1 MSDQSQS
8 TVATATASSA
18 MPTYTRYNGGTEPLT
33 DERVG
38 WELDGFRLVVGLE
51 VHVEL
56 TELRSKMFCAD
67 PIGFGGEPNTRVS
80 PVSAALPGSLPV
92 VNRKGVESAA
102 LLGLALDCG
111 IAERCQFHRK
121 NYFYPDLP
129 KNYQISQYDV
139 PLCHDGHLDVVV
151 EDEDGEPVT
160 RRIRIERVHMEEDT
174 AKSTHAGD
182 TGRLHGAD
190 RSFIDLNRAGI
201 PLLECVSRPD
211 VRTPEEAQAYLR
223 ELVAVARSLGIS
235 DARLEEGSIR
245 CDANVS
251 VHKVGEPLGTRTE
264 IKNVN
269 SVRSLGRAI
278 AYEAERQVRAIQ
290 AGEQIVMETR
300 HWDESAGVT
309 EVLRRKE
316 TLADYRY
323 FPDPDLVPIVHT
335 EADVEAL
342 REQLPELPRETRQ
355 RLAAAGVSAE
365 QAATVVDNDLTPWLD
380 AAVEVEGVEA
390 DVASNWLTGEL
401 LGACAQA
408 EVDVHESGLDGT
420 WIGELVA
427 LVADGTLSNKLAKQV
442 LATGIEDGGARS
454 PSQIAEDEGLEQV
467 SDEDEL
473 QGIVDQVI
481 ADNPDTVATIR
492 DGNTKAIGALVG
504 QVMKATRGQADP
516 RLTNELLNKSING

>member
-1 MSDQSQS
+1 M
-8 TVATATASSA
+8 TATDV
-18 MPTYTRYNGGTEPLT
+18 MPTYTRKDGTTEPLT

-56 TELRSKMFCAD
+56 TELRTKMFCAD
-67 PIGFGGEPNTRVS
+67 PIDFGGEPNTRVS

-92 VNRKGVESAA
+92 VNRAGVEAAA

-111 IAERCQFHRK
+111 IADRCQFHRK

-139 PLCHDGHLDVVV
+139 PLCHDGHLDIVV
-151 EDEDGEPVT
+151 EGADGEPVT
-160 RRIRIERVHMEEDT
+160 RRVRIERVHMEEDT

-223 ELVAVARSLGIS
+223 ELVAVVRAIGIS
-235 DARLEEGSIR
+235 DARMEEGSIR

-251 VHKVGEPLGTRTE
+251 VHRPGEPLGTRTE

-278 AYEAERQVRAIQ
+278 AYEAERQVRLIQ
-290 AGEQIVMETR
+290 DGGTVVMETR
-300 HWDESAGVT
+300 HWDEGAGVT
-309 EVLRRKE
+309 ATLRRKE

-323 FPDPDLVPIVHT
+323 FPDPDLVPTVHSAA
-335 EADVEAL
+335 EVAAL
-342 REQLPELPRETRQ
+342 RERLPELPRQARE
-355 RLAAAGVSAE
+355 RLVAAGVAVD
-365 QAATVVDNDLTPWLD
+365 QAVTVVGNEQVAMFDEAVATGADP
-380 AAVEVEGVEA
+380 AAVA
-390 DVASNWLTGEL
+390 NWLTGEL
-401 LGACAQA
+401 TGQLGAA
-408 EVDVHESGLDGT
+408 EVSLAESGITGT
-420 WIGELVA
+420 HVGDLVR
-427 LVADGTLSNKLAKQV
+427 LVADGTLSSKLGKDV
-442 LATGIEDGGARS
+442 LGRL
-454 PSQIAEDEGLEQV
+454 IAERGALSTGALVEREGLAQV
-467 SDEDEL
+467 SDEGEL
-473 QGIVDQVI
+473 QAVVDEVV
-481 ADNPDTVATIR
+481 ASDPDTVQAIR
-492 DGNTKAIGALVG
+492 DGNDRAIGALVG
-504 QVMKATRGQADP
+504 AVMKATRGQADP
-516 RLTNELLNKSING
+516 KLTNELLRRTIHGG

>member
-1 MSDQSQS
+1 MSTAY
-8 TVATATASSA
+8 TVDT
-18 MPTYTRYNGGTEPLT
+18 TYTRKDGVTEALT

-38 WELDGFRLVVGLE
+38 WQLDGFRLVVGLE

-56 TELRSKMFCAD
+56 TELRTKMFSSD
-67 PIGFGGEPNTRVS
+67 PIDFGGEPNTRVG
-80 PVSAALPGSLPV
+80 PVTAALPGSLPV

-102 LLGLALDCG
+102 LLGLALECG
-111 IAERCQFHRK
+111 IADRCQFHRK

-139 PLCHDGHLDVVV
+139 PLCHDGQLDVVV
-151 EDEDGEPVT
+151 DGPGGGGDGRDGEPVT
-160 RRIRIERVHMEEDT
+160 RTIRIERVHMEEDT
-174 AKSTHAGD
+174 AKSTHAGE

-223 ELVAVARSLGIS
+223 ELVAVVRAIGIS
-235 DARLEEGSIR
+235 DARMEEGSIR

-251 VHKVGEPLGTRTE
+251 VHRPGEPLGTRTE

-290 AGEQIVMETR
+290 DGETIVMETR
-300 HWDESAGVT
+300 HWDEAAGVT
-309 EVLRRKE
+309 ATLRRKE

-335 EADVEAL
+335 VAQVDEL
-342 REQLPELPRETRQ
+342 RARLPELPREARE
-355 RLAAAGVSAE
+355 RLVGLGVASQ
-365 QAATVVDNDLTPWLD
+365 QAATVVDNELVPWFD
-380 AAVEVEGVEA
+380 AALAVA
-390 DVASNWLTGEL
+390 DDAATVANWLTGEL
-401 LGACAQA
+401 LGAV
-408 EVDVHESGLDGT
+408 EGDVHDSGLSGAHV
-420 WIGELVA
+420 GGLVA
-427 LVADGTLSNKLAKQV
+427 LLADGTLSNKLGKQV
-442 LATGIEDGGARS
+442 LATMV
-454 PSQIAEDEGLEQV
+454 AERGTRLPAQVAEEEGLQQV
-467 SDEDEL
+467 SDEGAL
-473 QGIVDQVI
+473 QGIVDQVV
-481 ADNPDTVATIR
+481 ADNAGTVEAIR
-492 DGNTKAIGALVG
+492 GGNAKAIGALVG

-516 RLTNELLNKSING
+516 GLTNELLRRAIDG

>member
-1 MSDQSQS
+1 MSDTTTSAPEG
-8 TVATATASSA
+8 ATTA
-18 MPTYTRYNGGTEPLT
+18 MPAYTRYDGTTEPLT
-33 DERVG
+33 DERIG

-56 TELRSKMFCAD
+56 TELQSKMFCAD
-67 PIGFGGEPNTRVS
+67 PIDFGGEPNTRVS

-92 VNRKGVESAA
+92 VNRKGVEAAA

-111 IAERCQFHRK
+111 IAETCQFHRK

-129 KNYQISQYDV
+129 KNYQISQYDI
-139 PLCHDGHLDVVV
+139 PLCHDGHLDVAV
-151 EDEDGEPVT
+151 EVDGETAT
-160 RRIRIERVHMEEDT
+160 RVIRIERVHMEEDT

-201 PLLECVSRPD
+201 PLLEVVSRPD

-223 ELVAVARSLGIS
+223 ELVAVARASGIS

-251 VHKVGEPLGTRTE
+251 VHKPGEPLGTRTE

-290 AGEQIVMETR
+290 NGETIVMETR
-300 HWDESAGVT
+300 HWDEERGVT
-309 EVLRRKE
+309 ETLRRKE

-342 REQLPELPRETRQ
+342 REQLPELPRQTRQ
-355 RLAAAGVSAE
+355 RLAEAGVAAD
-365 QAATVVDNDLTPWLD
+365 QAATIVDNDLTQWLD
-380 AAVEVEGVEA
+380 AALEVDGTDA
-390 DVASNWLTGEL
+390 STVANWLTGEL
-401 LGACAQA
+401 LGTTSQA
-408 EVDVHESGLDGT
+408 DVDVHDSGLDGA
-420 WIGELVA
+420 WIGQLVA

-442 LATGIEDGGARS
+442 LQTGVEDRGERS
-454 PSQIAEDEGLEQV
+454 PQQVASDEGLEQV
-467 SDEDEL
+467 SDEGEL

-481 ADNPDTVATIR
+481 ADNAGTVEAIR
-492 DGNTKAIGALVG
+492 GGNDKAIGALVG

-516 RLTNELLNKSING
+516 KLTNELLRRAIDGG

>member
-1 MSDQSQS
+1 MSETEQD
-8 TVATATASSA
+8 VATATDAGMA
-18 MPTYTRYNGGTEPLT
+18 TYTRKDGTTEPLT

-56 TELRSKMFCAD
+56 TELRTKMFCAD
-67 PIGFGGEPNTRVS
+67 PIDFGGEPNTRVS

-111 IAERCQFHRK
+111 IADRCQFHRK

-151 EDEDGEPVT
+151 DGPDGEPVA

-211 VRTPEEAQAYLR
+211 VRTPEEAQAYVR
-223 ELVAVARSLGIS
+223 ELVAVVRAIGIS
-235 DARLEEGSIR
+235 DARMEEGSIR

-251 VHKVGEPLGTRTE
+251 VHRPGEPLGTRTE

-300 HWDESAGVT
+300 HWDEGAGVT
-309 EVLRRKE
+309 ATLRRKE

-335 EADVEAL
+335 PQDVESL
-342 REQLPELPRETRQ
+342 RARLPELPRQTRQ
-355 RLAAAGVSAE
+355 RLGDAGVSAE
-365 QAATVVDNDLTPWLD
+365 QAATIVDNDLTPWLD
-380 AAVEVEGVEA
+380 AAVGVEGVDA
-390 DVASNWLTGEL
+390 GVAANWLTGEL

-408 EVDVHESGLDGT
+408 EVGVHDSGLSGA

-427 LVADGTLSNKLAKQV
+427 LVTDGTLSNKLGKQV
-442 LATGIEDGGARS
+442 LATGVEERGERS
-454 PSQIAEDEGLEQV
+454 PSTIAEEEGLQQV
-467 SDEDEL
+467 SDEGEL
-473 QGIVDQVI
+473 QGIVDQVV
-481 ADNPDTVATIR
+481 ADNPDTVQTIR
-492 DGNTKAIGALVG
+492 DGNDKAIGALVG

-516 RLTNELLNKSING
+516 RLTNELLRRSIETA